1 METEENRRKENSRMA
16 GKKFLDLD
24 GLTDYNKKL
33 NEKLDGK
40 FVPKQEGKG
49 LSQNDF
55 TDEYKKLI
63 DDLAYVPIVIS
74 AFTNSVNTVEM
85 GGTVDEVTLNWS
97 LNKEPES
104 QKVDSTAV
112 DKVLRTL
119 TLTEQD
125 ITADKT
131 FTLSATDERNKTV
144 TKTTS
149 IYFRNGVYWGVGA
162 NTEAFDST
170 FVLTLTKGL
179 QATKAKT
186 FTVNAG
192 AGQHIYYAVP
202 TRYGAC
208 AFNVGGFD
216 GGFGKAVTI
225 EFTNE
230 SGYTESYDIYKSDNT
245 GLGSTTVKAS

>member
-1 METEENRRKENSRMA
+1 MA
-16 GKKFLDLD
+16 GKKFLDLQ
-24 GLTDYNKKL
+24 GLEDYNTKL
-33 NEKLDGK
+33 NAKLEAK
-40 FVPKQEGKG
+40 FVAQQDGKG

-55 TDEYKKLI
+55 TDEYKRMI
-63 DDLAYVPIVIS
+63 DDLAYVPMAIS

-85 GGTVDEVTLNWS
+85 GSTVDAVTLNWT
-97 LNKEPES
+97 LNKEPEY

-112 DKVLRTL
+112 DKTLRTL
-119 TLTEQD
+119 ALAGQG

-162 NTEAFDST
+162 DTGAFDSA
-170 FVLTLTKGL
+170 FVLALTKGL
-179 QATKAKT
+179 QASRGKT

-202 TRYGAC
+202 TRFGAC

-216 GGFGKAVTI
+216 GGFGKAATI
-225 EFTNE
+225 EFTNA
-230 SGYTESYDIYKSDNT
+230 SGYTESYDIYKSDNA
-245 GLGSTTVKAS
+245 GLGSTTVKVS